1 MCRAPSLPPIGNF
14 LRCRGNFPRLALLS
28 TPYASH
34 YDDGVNLV
42 NINGIRSVIALLR
55 VGFTMHSVLIVDD
68 HPVIRLAV
76 RILLEKHDMHVVG
89 EADNGLDAVRLVRD
103 LTPQVVIL
111 DIGIPK
117 LDGFTTISRI
127 KALNVRSEI
136 LILTSQPA
144 DSVCRRCIQLGA
156 RGFVNKEEDLGSLVT
171 AIKAVDA
178 GYTFF
183 PPLSFDSVHPMEQL
197 TELEQI
203 HQLTDR
209 EVTVLQYLAQGYSN
223 KQIGEKLF
231 LSNKTVSTYKTRL
244 LHKLG
249 LPSLVHLADF
259 AKRNALAS

>member
-1 MCRAPSLPPIGNF
+1 
-14 LRCRGNFPRLALLS
+14 
-28 TPYASH
+28 
-34 YDDGVNLV
+34 
-42 NINGIRSVIALLR
+42 
-55 VGFTMHSVLIVDD
+55 MHSVLIVDD

-76 RILLEKHDMHVVG
+76 RVLLEKHGMRVVG
-89 EADNGLDAVRLVRD
+89 EADNGIDAVQLVRD
-103 LTPQVVIL
+103 LTPQVVVL

-117 LDGFTTISRI
+117 LDGYTVISRI
-127 KALNVRSEI
+127 KALNVRSAI

-156 RGFVNKEEDLGSLVT
+156 RGFVNKEEDLGSLIT

-183 PPLSFDSVHPMEQL
+183 PSLTFDSVNAAEQL

-203 HQLTDR
+203 QSLTDR

-223 KQIGEKLF
+223 KQIGEMLF

-244 LHKLG
+244 LQKLG
-249 LPSLVHLADF
+249 AASLVDLAEF
-259 AKRNALAS
+259 AKRNALIP

>member
-1 MCRAPSLPPIGNF
+1 
-14 LRCRGNFPRLALLS
+14 
-28 TPYASH
+28 
-34 YDDGVNLV
+34 
-42 NINGIRSVIALLR
+42 
-55 VGFTMHSVLIVDD
+55 MHSVLIVDD

-76 RILLEKHDMHVVG
+76 RVLLEKHGMRVVG
-89 EADNGLDAVRLVRD
+89 EADNGVDALQLVRD

-117 LDGFTTISRI
+117 LDGFTVISRI

-156 RGFVNKEEDLGSLVT
+156 RGFVNKEEDLGSLIT

-178 GYTFF
+178 GYSFF
-183 PPLSFDSVHPMEQL
+183 PALTFDSVNSSEQL
-197 TELEQI
+197 TEREQI
-203 HQLTDR
+203 QSLTDR

-244 LHKLG
+244 LQKLG
-249 LPSLVHLADF
+249 ATSLVDLAEF
-259 AKRNALAS
+259 AKRNALTP

>member
-1 MCRAPSLPPIGNF
+1 
-14 LRCRGNFPRLALLS
+14 
-28 TPYASH
+28 
-34 YDDGVNLV
+34 
-42 NINGIRSVIALLR
+42 
-55 VGFTMHSVLIVDD
+55 MHSVLIVDD

-76 RILLEKHDMHVVG
+76 RVLLEKHGMHVVG
-89 EADNGLDAVRLVRD
+89 EADNGVDAVQLVRE

-117 LDGFTTISRI
+117 LDGFTVISRI
-127 KALNVRSEI
+127 KALQVRSEI

-156 RGFVNKEEDLGSLVT
+156 RGFVNKEEDLGSLIT

-183 PPLSFDSVHPMEQL
+183 PSLTFDSVNPSEQL

-203 HQLTDR
+203 RSLTDR

-223 KQIGEKLF
+223 KQIGEKLL

-244 LHKLG
+244 LQKLG
-249 LPSLVHLADF
+249 ATSLVDLAEF
-259 AKRNALAS
+259 AKRNALTS

>member
-1 MCRAPSLPPIGNF
+1 
-14 LRCRGNFPRLALLS
+14 
-28 TPYASH
+28 
-34 YDDGVNLV
+34 
-42 NINGIRSVIALLR
+42 
-55 VGFTMHSVLIVDD
+55 MHSVLIVDD

-76 RILLEKHDMHVVG
+76 RVLLEKHGMRVVG
-89 EADNGLDAVRLVRD
+89 EADNGIDAVQLVRD
-103 LTPQVVIL
+103 LTPQVVVL

-117 LDGFTTISRI
+117 LDGYTVISRI
-127 KALNVRSEI
+127 KTLNVRSAI

-156 RGFVNKEEDLGSLVT
+156 RGFVNKEEDLGSLIT

-183 PPLSFDSVHPMEQL
+183 PSLTFDSVNAAEQL

-203 HQLTDR
+203 QSLTDR

-223 KQIGEKLF
+223 KQIGEMLF

-244 LHKLG
+244 LQKLG
-249 LPSLVHLADF
+249 AASLVDLAEF
-259 AKRNALAS
+259 AKRNALIP

>member
-1 MCRAPSLPPIGNF
+1 
-14 LRCRGNFPRLALLS
+14 
-28 TPYASH
+28 
-34 YDDGVNLV
+34 
-42 NINGIRSVIALLR
+42 
-55 VGFTMHSVLIVDD
+55 MHSVLIVDD

-76 RILLEKHDMHVVG
+76 KILLEKHGMRVVG
-89 EADNGLDAVRLVRD
+89 EADNGLSAVQ
-103 LTPQVVIL
+103 LTRELNPQVVIL

-117 LDGFTTISRI
+117 LDGLTTISRI
-127 KALNVRSEI
+127 KALSVRSEI

-156 RGFVNKEEDLGSLVT
+156 RGFVNKEEDLSSLVT

-183 PPLSFDSVHPMEQL
+183 PSLTFDSVIPTEHL

-203 HQLTDR
+203 QSLTDR

-223 KQIGEKLF
+223 KQIGDKLF

-249 LPSLVHLADF
+249 AHSLVDLAEF
-259 AKRNALAS
+259 AKRNSLAP

>member
-1 MCRAPSLPPIGNF
+1 
-14 LRCRGNFPRLALLS
+14 
-28 TPYASH
+28 
-34 YDDGVNLV
+34 
-42 NINGIRSVIALLR
+42 
-55 VGFTMHSVLIVDD
+55 MHSVLIVDD

-76 RILLEKHDMHVVG
+76 RVLLEKHGMRVVG
-89 EADNGLDAVRLVRD
+89 EADNGVNAVQLVRE

-117 LDGFTTISRI
+117 LDGFSVISRI
-127 KALNVRSEI
+127 KALQVRSEI

-156 RGFVNKEEDLGSLVT
+156 RGFVNKEEDLGSLIT

-183 PPLSFDSVHPMEQL
+183 PSLTYDSVNPSDNL
-197 TELEQI
+197 TELDQI
-203 HQLTDR
+203 RSLTDR

-223 KQIGEKLF
+223 KQIGERLF

-244 LHKLG
+244 LQKLG
-249 LPSLVHLADF
+249 AASLVDLAEF
-259 AKRNALAS
+259 AKRNALTS